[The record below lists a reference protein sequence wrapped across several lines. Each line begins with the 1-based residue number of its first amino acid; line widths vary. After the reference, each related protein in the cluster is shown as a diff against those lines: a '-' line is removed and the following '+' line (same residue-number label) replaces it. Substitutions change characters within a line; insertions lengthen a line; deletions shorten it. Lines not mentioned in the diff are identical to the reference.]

1 MLKFDIKICLTCSR
15 NSYRSC
21 NRQNVLFWNVF
32 QQNKGSF
39 LNWIWLFYFELAKS
53 QLKLDYSISNLT
65 ISFWTCY
72 IPIQICLFYFE
83 FAIFQLRFDYSI
95 LNLLCSNSGLTI
107 PFQICLF
114 HFEFAYFIFDL
125 LSPNSNLISP
135 KLNLQW
141 YIIMQTHYKLW
152 HLGGVP
158 LATNHSNVP
167 DQWAMHNILGWR
179 GCLGLSF
186 SCIHSILPGI
196 RNKY

>member
-1 MLKFDIKICLTCSR
+1 M
-15 NSYRSC
+15 
-21 NRQNVLFWNVF
+21 FWNVF

-39 LNWIWLFYFELAKS
+39 LNWIWLFHFELAKS
-53 QLKLDYSISNLT
+53 QLKFDYSISDLT

-114 HFEFAYFIFDL
+114 HLEFAYFIFGL

-141 YIIMQTHYKLW
+141 YIIMQTYYKLL

-158 LATNHSNVP
+158 LATNHSDVP
-167 DQWAMHNILGWR
+167 DQWATAHYFLFLGIGMVWGVVSDSVSPVFTVFYQKLEININSTL
-179 GCLGLSF
+179 L
-186 SCIHSILPGI
+186 
-196 RNKY
+196 RNAWPT